1 MGSPCE
7 MFSEASYNRPTDEE
21 HHARWPLPL
30 RSAERLLGLEGLSMT
45 ELLQVHMGGNFF
57 QQALLALSYHMVV
70 GGCYVS
76 EHPAP
81 PPAPLRDP
89 ERPSVWTSSLAEIL
103 LGHPDATLSHTCQ
116 YQWNDSD
123 QTNRTAP
130 LANAILL

>member
-1 MGSPCE
+1 MSRPGGPAFLILSLDMVVTIEYDNLALHSPSWCE
-7 MFSEASYNRPTDEE
+7 LQNPE
-21 HHARWPLPL
+21 H
-30 RSAERLLGLEGLSMT
+30 RLLI
-45 ELLQVHMGGNFF
+45 
-57 QQALLALSYHMVV
+57 V

-130 LANAILL
+130 LPNAILL